1 VNVIER
7 LRIGAAGRTT
17 VVAMVPTGEVAAV
30 AGDGAAGSTAVA
42 GAGVGGPGGSADET
56 ANDTAGVLPYPSSS
70 SSSSASGAGVGA
82 DGAIAA
88 AARAGSALGELRALA
103 AGGFIELVE
112 VASATAT
119 EAGARAREWREGV
132 DAGLPEEARE
142 RLLESAATD
151 GSYWL

>member
-1 VNVIER
+1 
-7 LRIGAAGRTT
+7 
-17 VVAMVPTGEVAAV
+17 
-30 AGDGAAGSTAVA
+30 VA